1 MFDVF
6 IRLHR
11 TTFALNDKIYTMPP
25 RIPAQLT
32 AQCCRAPL
40 DLSVINLFAALS
52 VQTVQSQTRSASIL
66 ANLSD
71 NRGAYQKRIRVGRGP
86 SSGKGKTSGRGHK
99 GQKQHGK
106 VRPWFQG
113 GQTPLIFQKGRLG
126 FKNLHAPVMS
136 EVNLAKLQEWIDA
149 GRIDATKPI
158 TPKELIES
166 NLVGTIKDGIKLL
179 ARGDD
184 ALKQPVDIMVSRSS
198 AAAID
203 AVEKAGG
210 KLSTRYYTRPA
221 LRRLVEGKS
230 INTGQPLPTGAE
242 HVEPVL
248 EEVRQ
253 KGFFY
258 RLPDPTSRWDT
269 EYYRDPAHRGYLSH
283 TLQPGESPSLYFKV
297 PPAQIA
303 KDSQKKKKVKQED
316 VKLWEKL

>member
-1 MFDVF
+1 
-6 IRLHR
+6 
-11 TTFALNDKIYTMPP
+11 MPP
-25 RIPAQLT
+25 RIPTRLV
-32 AQCCRAPL
+32 AQCCKAPL
-40 DLSVINLFAALS
+40 DPSPRPSLVHLFAALS
-52 VQTVQSQTRSASIL
+52 VQTTPSQTRSASIL
-66 ANLSD
+66 ASLSD
-71 NRGAYQKRIRVGRGP
+71 NPGAHQKRIRVGRGP

-106 VRPWFQG
+106 VKPWFQG

-126 FKNLHAPVMS
+126 FENLRAPVLS
-136 EVNLAKLQEWIDA
+136 EINLDKLQEWIDT
-149 GRIDATKPI
+149 GRLDPAKPI
-158 TPKELIES
+158 TPRELIQS

-179 ARGDD
+179 ARGADS
-184 ALKQPVDIMVSRSS
+184 LKQPVDIMVSRAS

-210 KLSTRYYTRPA
+210 KIVTRYYTKQA
-221 LRRLVEGKS
+221 IKRLVEGKS
-230 INTGQPLPTGAE
+230 INTGLPLPTGAE

-258 RLPDPTSRWDT
+258 RLPDPTSRWDM

-283 TLQPGESPSLYFKV
+283 TLQPGESPSLYFRV

-303 KDSQKKKKVKQED
+303 RDLQKKKKVKQED

>member
-1 MFDVF
+1 
-6 IRLHR
+6 
-11 TTFALNDKIYTMPP
+11 MPP
-25 RIPAQLT
+25 RIPTRLA
-32 AQCCRAPL
+32 AQCCKAPFDRPTRPFL
-40 DLSVINLFAALS
+40 VNLFAALS
-52 VQTVQSQTRSASIL
+52 VQTVQPQIRSASIL

-71 NRGAYQKRIRVGRGP
+71 NPGAHQKRIRVGRGP

-106 VRPWFQG
+106 VKPWFQG

-126 FKNLHAPVMS
+126 FENLRAPIMS
-136 EVNLAKLQEWIDA
+136 EVNLDKLQEWIDA
-149 GRIDATKPI
+149 GRIDPTKPI
-158 TPKELIES
+158 TPKELIQS

-179 ARGDD
+179 ARGADV
-184 ALKQPVDIMVSRSS
+184 LKQPVDIMVSRAS
-198 AAAID
+198 ASAIA

-210 KLSTRYYTRPA
+210 KIVTRYYTKQA
-221 LRRLVEGKS
+221 IKRLVEGKS
-230 INTGQPLPTGAE
+230 VNTGLPLPIGAE

-258 RLPDPTSRWDT
+258 RLPDPTSRWDM

-283 TLQPGESPSLYFKV
+283 TLQPGESPSLYFRV
-297 PPAQIA
+297 PPAHIA
-303 KDSQKKKKVKQED
+303 KDMQKKKKAKLED